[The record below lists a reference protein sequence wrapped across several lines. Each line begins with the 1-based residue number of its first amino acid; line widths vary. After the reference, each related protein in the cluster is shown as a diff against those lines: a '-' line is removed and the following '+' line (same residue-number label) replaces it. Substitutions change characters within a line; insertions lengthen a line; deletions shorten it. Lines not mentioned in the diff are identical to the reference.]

1 MEWNRI
7 RENFLYDLK
16 RRPAGG
22 RKRPS
27 SAAET
32 RRREAAFTRPWPASA
47 SRYARRALETC
58 TKTRTGRFRWRAG
71 KYQALNRMCQ

>member
-1 MEWNRI
+1 MEWSSI

-27 SAAET
+27 SAAESQT
-32 RRREAAFTRPWPASA
+32 VVARNPTPLALHRTAATSSGSLP
-47 SRYARRALETC
+47 T
-58 TKTRTGRFRWRAG
+58 
-71 KYQALNRMCQ
+71 N